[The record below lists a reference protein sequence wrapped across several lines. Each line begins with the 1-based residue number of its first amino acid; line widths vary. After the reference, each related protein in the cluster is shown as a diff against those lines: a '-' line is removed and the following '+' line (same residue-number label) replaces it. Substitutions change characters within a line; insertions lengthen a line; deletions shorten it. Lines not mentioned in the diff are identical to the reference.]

1 MAIGKRLALKQPHLG
16 CLIRELRQEM
26 GLTQEQF
33 AAELGVVY
41 FTINRWENGSTQP
54 SPMAMKLVEM
64 KLLEV
69 GNCGHELLEKHF
81 AKE

>member
-1 MAIGKRLALKQPHLG
+1 MKQPHFG
-16 CLIRELRQEM
+16 YLIRELRQEM

-41 FTINRWENGSTQP
+41 PTINRWENGSTQP

-69 GNCGHELLEKHF
+69 GNCGQELLEKHF

>member
-1 MAIGKRLALKQPHLG
+1 MAIGKRLALKQLHFG
-16 CLIRELRQEM
+16 YLIRELRQEM
-26 GLTQEQF
+26 GPTQEQF

-41 FTINRWENGSTQP
+41 PTINRWENGSTQP

-69 GNCGHELLEKHF
+69 SNYGQELLERHF

>member
-1 MAIGKRLALKQPHLG
+1 MAKGLALKQPYFG
-16 CLIRELRQEM
+16 YLIRELRQEM

-41 FTINRWENGSTQP
+41 PTINRWENGSTQP

-64 KLLEV
+64 KLLEM
-69 GNCGHELLEKHF
+69 GDRGSELLKRHLV
-81 AKE
+81 KSDC

>member
-1 MAIGKRLALKQPHLG
+1 MAKRLALKQPYFG
-16 CLIRELRQEM
+16 YLIRELRQEM

-41 FTINRWENGSTQP
+41 PTINRWENGSTQP
-54 SPMAMKLVEM
+54 SPMAIKLVEM

-69 GNCGHELLEKHF
+69 GNCGQELLEKHF

>member
-1 MAIGKRLALKQPHLG
+1 MAKGLALKQPYFG
-16 CLIRELRQEM
+16 YLIRELRQVM

-41 FTINRWENGSTQP
+41 PTINRWENGSTQP
-54 SPMAMKLVEM
+54 SPMAIKLVEM

-69 GNCGHELLEKHF
+69 GSCGQELLEKHF

>member
-1 MAIGKRLALKQPHLG
+1 MAIGKRLALKQLHFG
-16 CLIRELRQEM
+16 YLIRELRQEM

-41 FTINRWENGSTQP
+41 PTINRWENGFTQP

-69 GNCGHELLEKHF
+69 GNCGEELLEKHF

>member
-1 MAIGKRLALKQPHLG
+1 MAIGKGLALKQPHFG
-16 CLIRELRQEM
+16 YLIRELRQEM

-41 FTINRWENGSTQP
+41 PTINRWENGSTQP

-69 GNCGHELLEKHF
+69 GNCGHELLERYF
-81 AKE
+81 PKE

>member
-1 MAIGKRLALKQPHLG
+1 MAIGKRLALKQPHFG
-16 CLIRELRQEM
+16 NFIRELRQEM

-41 FTINRWENGSTQP
+41 PTINRWENGSTQP
-54 SPMAMKLVEM
+54 SPMAMKLVDM

-69 GNCGHELLEKHF
+69 GNCGQELLERHF